1 MQLVSL
7 FPIFQVQVQNFLKE
21 KPTNQTNNS
30 LPPPPP
36 PENKQATPNLQLES
50 QKTVILSG

>member
-30 LPPPPP
+30 PPP